1 MIRETI
7 SRKEASTFLSVSTRT
22 IDRWLR
28 DKRIQGFIPFNG
40 KRVLIYKDSLTQ
52 EKRYLKTVL
61 FHQLSFFY
69 F

>member
-1 MIRETI
+1 MARETI
-7 SRKEASTFLSVSTRT
+7 SRKQASTFLSVSTRT

-52 EKRYLKTVL
+52 ENLQSPIPKFKNEI
-61 FHQLSFFY
+61 
-69 F
+69 

>member
-1 MIRETI
+1 MTRKTI

-28 DKRIQGFIPFNG
+28 DKRIHGFIPFNG

-52 EKRYLKTVL
+52 ENLQSPIPKFKNEI
-61 FHQLSFFY
+61 
-69 F
+69 